1 MSDSGPLR
9 DAIEPLYVAFSQY
22 RLRERIVACN
32 HCHGSEDDRLL
43 RSKQL
48 RELGVQKLHH
58 YIGDAMTTWGDDY
71 DFRHFL
77 PRILEIYAL
86 DDSLT
91 DQFLN
96 PEIVLREIAIC
107 TLDELACKCA
117 GG

>member
-1 MSDSGPLR
+1 
-9 DAIEPLYVAFSQY
+9 
-22 RLRERIVACN
+22 
-32 HCHGSEDDRLL
+32 
-43 RSKQL
+43 
-48 RELGVQKLHH
+48 
-58 YIGDAMTTWGDDY
+58 MTTWGDDY

-107 TLDELACKCA
+107 TLDELACK
-117 GG
+117 

>member
-1 MSDSGPLR
+1 
-9 DAIEPLYVAFSQY
+9 
-22 RLRERIVACN
+22 
-32 HCHGSEDDRLL
+32 
-43 RSKQL
+43 
-48 RELGVQKLHH
+48 VQKLHH
-58 YIGDAMTTWGDDY
+58 YIGDAMTTWGDVY

-107 TLDELACKCA
+107 TLDELACK
-117 GG
+117 